1 MSPPADSRSLA
12 AVSRIWEPRLADTS
26 IWLDH
31 LRGTGTD
38 LRDSLDTGG
47 VFIHPFIIG
56 ELACGH
62 MKNRSEVIGLLRQL
76 PAVPYATDD
85 EALRFIETH
94 GLMAKGIG
102 YVDAHLLASVALS
115 TGVRLRTL
123 DRRLASVASEL
134 GLAA

>member
-1 MSPPADSRSLA
+1 
-12 AVSRIWEPRLADTS
+12 
-26 IWLDH
+26 
-31 LRGTGTD
+31 LRAY
-38 LRDSLDTGG
+38 
-47 VFIHPFIIG
+47 
-56 ELACGH
+56 E
-62 MKNRSEVIGLLRQL
+62 NRSEVIGLLRQL
-76 PAVPYATDD
+76 PTVPYATDD

-102 YVDAHLLASVALS
+102 YVDVHLLASVALS